1 LSLRSMTVKIL
12 ILFAL
17 LIFCYGSTN
26 FVEAQQSTINSESSF
41 NYINE
46 HHQRPNAQKNVHGGD
61 RIDLRSNFNC
71 DVAAKLFCPG
81 ATVACALCGLLDLG
95 CGDSC
100 IWVGFYCGISGFAC
114 MAEMWPA

>member
-1 LSLRSMTVKIL
+1 MTVKIL

-46 HHQRPNAQKNVHGGD
+46 HHQRPNAQKNVHGGTHSFFLNLFFFLGND
-61 RIDLRSNFNC
+61 Q
-71 DVAAKLFCPG
+71 KLF
-81 ATVACALCGLLDLG
+81 
-95 CGDSC
+95 
-100 IWVGFYCGISGFAC
+100 FR
-114 MAEMWPA
+114 

>member
-1 LSLRSMTVKIL
+1 MTVKIL

-46 HHQRPNAQKNVHGGD
+46 HHQRPNAQKKFDGQFLILTD
-61 RIDLRSNFNC
+61 STIFALFFNF
-71 DVAAKLFCPG
+71 
-81 ATVACALCGLLDLG
+81 
-95 CGDSC
+95 
-100 IWVGFYCGISGFAC
+100 
-114 MAEMWPA
+114 

>member
-1 LSLRSMTVKIL
+1 MTVKIL

-46 HHQRPNAQKNVHGGD
+46 HHQRPNAQKNVHGGTHSFF
-61 RIDLRSNFNC
+61 LNKYLVKN
-71 DVAAKLFCPG
+71 AK
-81 ATVACALCGLLDLG
+81 
-95 CGDSC
+95 SC
-100 IWVGFYCGISGFAC
+100 
-114 MAEMWPA
+114 